1 VSSPGAINPLDT
13 KGLTFRHLI
22 ILATLTFVTILYS
35 ATVTIA
41 NVALPDIRGALSATQ
56 DQITW
61 IVTANIVATAVATPL
76 AGWLAGRFGVRRVIL
91 VAILG
96 FIVSSIMCGAA
107 TSLGALVIY
116 RIGQGAFGA
125 PLVPVSQAY
134 LLRVF
139 PKHLHTSAMAIW
151 GMGAILGP
159 IIAPTFGGY
168 LSELYGWRWVFF
180 MIVPFGIAAFLS
192 VSVVITEKTELTRLR
207 LDWIGFLTLSIA
219 VTALQFM
226 LDRGERNNW
235 FDAWET
241 IIEAGLAGL
250 AFYIFFTHSL
260 TAKNPFLNPRL
271 LLDRNY
277 SLGLTLVLL
286 FGMLNFTPMVMI
298 PPLLQDLQGYPQSV
312 VGLLLATR
320 GLGTLVAFTTMFFA
334 SRVDPRIPIVIGFI
348 MQGVAGLA
356 MAQFDVNVT
365 TFDVAWTSALQG
377 LGVGF
382 IWVPMAVVTFATLDP
397 VQIPQASAVFHLLRN
412 IGSSVFISMS
422 VAIMLRGTKVNYA
435 EISEHVSSYNEA
447 LRLPFVMGH
456 WSTDSL
462 SGLAAL
468 SGEIQRQAMMIG
480 YVNSFYFFAFTSL
493 ASVPLVFFLRRPA
506 KSPAT

>member
-1 VSSPGAINPLDT
+1 M
-13 KGLTFRHLI
+13 I

-76 AGWLAGRFGVRRVIL
+76 AGWLAGRYGVRNVML
-91 VAILG
+91 VAISG
-96 FIVSSIMCGAA
+96 FILSSILCGSA
-107 TSLGALVIY
+107 TSLGALVMY

-139 PKHLHTSAMAIW
+139 PKHLHTAAMSIW

-159 IIAPTFGGY
+159 IIAPTVGGY
-168 LSELYGWRWVFF
+168 LSEVYGWRWVFF
-180 MIVPFGIAAFLS
+180 MLVPFGAAALLC
-192 VSVVITEKTELTRLR
+192 VSVVITEKSDIVRVR

-226 LDRGERNNW
+226 LDRGERNGW

-241 IIEAGLAGL
+241 IIEAGLACT
-250 AFYIFFTHSL
+250 AFYVFIAHSL

-271 LLDRNY
+271 LRDRNY
-277 SLGLTLVLL
+277 SLGLILALV

-298 PPLLQDLQGYPQSV
+298 PPMLQDLQDYPQSI
-312 VGLLLATR
+312 VGYLLAAR
-320 GLGTLVAFTTMFFA
+320 GVGTLVGFTAMFFA
-334 SRVDPRIPIVIGFI
+334 AKIDPRYPIALGFVL
-348 MQGVAGLA
+348 QAVAGLA
-356 MAQFDVNVT
+356 MAEFDVNVT
-365 TFDVAWTSALQG
+365 TWDVAWTSALQG

-382 IWVPMAVVTFATLDP
+382 VWVPMAVVTFATLNP
-397 VQIPQASAVFHLLRN
+397 QSIPQASAAFHLLRN

-422 VAIMLRGTKVNYA
+422 VAVLVRGTKVNYA
-435 EISEHVSSYNEA
+435 EMSERISPFNETMN
-447 LRLPFVMGH
+447 LPFLMGG
-456 WSTDSL
+456 WSADSVT
-462 SGLAAL
+462 GLAAL
-468 SGEIQRQAMMIG
+468 SGEISRQAMMVG
-480 YVNSFYFFAFTSL
+480 YVNAFYFFSVTSMI
-493 ASVPLVFFLRRPA
+493 AVPLVLLLRVPKKA
-506 KSPAT
+506 

>member
-1 VSSPGAINPLDT
+1 MTSSELTAAREPSG
-13 KGLTFRHLI
+13 GLTLRHMA

-91 VAILG
+91 IAIAG
-96 FIVSSIMCGAA
+96 FTVSSILCGAA
-107 TSLGALVIY
+107 TSLGTLVLY

-168 LSELYGWRWVFF
+168 LSEIYGWRWVFF
-180 MIVPFGIAAFLS
+180 MIVPFGVIALLS
-192 VSVVITEKTELTRLR
+192 VSVVITEKSELVRIR
-207 LDWIGFLTLSIA
+207 LDWIGFLTLSVA
-219 VTALQFM
+219 VTALQIM

-235 FDAWET
+235 FDDWET

-250 AFYIFFTHSL
+250 AFYVFIAHSL
-260 TAKNPFLNPRL
+260 TAKQPFLNPRL

-277 SLGLTLVLL
+277 ALGLILVLS
-286 FGMLNFTPMVMI
+286 FGMLNFTPMVLI
-298 PPLLQDLQGYPQSV
+298 PPMLQDLQGYPQSI

-320 GLGTLVAFTTMFFA
+320 GVGTLIGFTILFFGGKI
-334 SRVDPRIPIVIGFI
+334 DPRYPMVLGFVL
-348 MQGVAGLA
+348 QAVAGWY
-356 MAQFDVNVT
+356 MAGFDVNAT
-365 TFDVAWTSALQG
+365 TFEVAWTSGLQG

-382 IWVPMAVVTFATLDP
+382 VWVPMAVVTFATLDP
-397 VQIPQASAVFHLLRN
+397 RFIPQGSAVFHLLRN

-422 VAIMLRGTKVNYA
+422 VAVVLRGMRVNYV
-435 EISEHVSSYNEA
+435 EMSGNLSPFNEA
-447 LRLPFVMGH
+447 LQLPQVMGH
-456 WSTDSL
+456 WSTETL
-462 SGLAAL
+462 PGLAAI
-468 SGEIQRQAMMIG
+468 SAEIQRQALMIG
-480 YVNSFYFFAFTSL
+480 YTNAFYFFTVTSV
-493 ASVPLVFFLRRPA
+493 ATIPLVLLLRVPKRG
-506 KSPAT
+506 